1 MSEPR
6 IKVWLL
12 KLADRPFFKL
22 EWLEPGTTRRRSI
35 STKTADPDVAEQ
47 MRRDKEYELNHGL
60 ASEPCKITWQAF
72 SGRYLAEKLADR
84 RANTRGKW
92 QTVSASFLRL
102 CRPRSLGDVDASMLS
117 RYAGQLRQAG
127 HGKATV
133 AGHLAY
139 LRAALRWA
147 ARVPKLIPQVPVVDL
162 PKLPKKSFIRRTDHA
177 GFLRILNAAPSEDW
191 RLLISVAWYTGRRRG
206 ELLALEWSGENGRP
220 WLDLERER
228 LWLPA
233 AWNKGDADFWLPL
246 HPDLVATLR
255 PVARASGRV
264 FPSLRLPNEVS
275 RGFTALAR
283 SAGVP
288 ITLHDFKRSF
298 ASRYA
303 PLVPAQQL
311 QRLCGHADIRTTLQF
326 YADLSDGLDEAIR
339 LA

>member
-1 MSEPR
+1 MSGPR
-6 IKVWLL
+6 IKVWKL
-12 KLADRPFFKL
+12 KLADRPFYKL
-22 EWLEPGTTRRRSI
+22 EWLEPGTTRRCSV
-35 STKTADPDVAEQ
+35 STKTADSDRAEE

-60 ASEPCKITWQAF
+60 YAEPCKITWQAF
-72 SGRYLAEKLADR
+72 STRYLAEKLADR

-102 CRPRSLGDVDASMLS
+102 CRPKGLGDVDASMLS
-117 RYAGQLRQAG
+117 RYAGQLRKQG

-147 ARVPKLIPQVPVVDL
+147 ARVPKLIPVAPAVEM
-162 PKLPKKSFIRRTDHA
+162 PRLPKKAFIRRTDHA
-177 GFLRILNAAPSEDW
+177 GYLRILNAAPSEDW

-220 WLDLERER
+220 WLDLGRKR

-233 AWNKGDADFWLPL
+233 QWNKGDADFWLPL
-246 HPDLVATLR
+246 HPDLIATLR
-255 PVARASGRV
+255 PVARTSGRV
-264 FPSLRLPNEVS
+264 FLSLHLPNEVS
-275 RGFTALAR
+275 RTFTALAL

-303 PLVPAQQL
+303 AKVPAQQL